1 MSSSSKSSK
10 SSNKGKKGVSGVG
23 SSGKVLK
30 YFNLRRSHPESTKE
44 QSRDDAG
51 YSKATH
57 PERIE
62 ETKQFQALWSEHQEL
77 LDSLKTDIEERIK
90 TAQKAT
96 GAGVKS
102 NLVRL
107 QSVIKRK
114 GPKHDKNAIAATKQ
128 VTDITGERMPTEVS
142 ATLSGD
148 EELLAA
154 ILTRHTT

>member
-1 MSSSSKSSK
+1 MSSSSKSPKGSK
-10 SSNKGKKGVSGVG
+10 DTKKAVSRGE
-23 SSGKVLK
+23 SGKITK
-30 YFNLRRSHPESTKE
+30 YFNYRREHPEYSKTKCM
-44 QSRDDAG
+44 QLAG
-51 YSKATH
+51 YKHDNAQTV
-57 PERIE
+57 EN
-62 ETKQFQALWSEHQEL
+62 TKQFQALWIDHQEL
-77 LDSLKTDIEERIK
+77 VDSLKTDIEERIK

-114 GPKHDKNAIAATKQ
+114 GPKYDKNAIAATKQ
-128 VTDITGERMPTEVS
+128 VTDITGEKMPTEIS